1 MKAIVIDKKHL
12 TLVSHTNGVTVIE
25 ESGCIIDLDF
35 QLLGSIFELADLGNT
50 YTIKDC
56 DEIESLKSNNELT
69 ELRNQ
74 IIGLINE
81 LNLRAKVI
89 SEKNEEIEQLKSD
102 INRAY
107 SNADRD
113 VKEYNELYNRNK
125 FLEDEISIVRE
136 ISTKL
141 EGDNNELKTSIY
153 EKDELIK
160 QLTDELNRRDK
171 IIEDKT
177 KRLIELENVEY
188 ELNKYRETNNALT
201 EKLESK
207 TIDLLDKASLYKYY
221 RRAFRT
227 VKEYLKPNEQYGFDS
242 SGYNII
248 NSINSKFIISFK
260 NRSIASRAFNELR
273 YSVSPRNVLVKY
285 QKDIIEYNVDS
296 MNIYFV
302 ESNTPN
308 VVRKFHDECFSI
320 TCKDSYTAEII
331 NILLNCGFDIS
342 GIMTVYKLYIAFS
355 NIN

>member
-141 EGDNNELKTSIY
+141 EGDNNELK
-153 EKDELIK
+153 LVFM
-160 QLTDELNRRDK
+160 
-171 IIEDKT
+171 
-177 KRLIELENVEY
+177 KRMN
-188 ELNKYRETNNALT
+188 
-201 EKLESK
+201 
-207 TIDLLDKASLYKYY
+207 LL
-221 RRAFRT
+221 
-227 VKEYLKPNEQYGFDS
+227 
-242 SGYNII
+242 
-248 NSINSKFIISFK
+248 
-260 NRSIASRAFNELR
+260 
-273 YSVSPRNVLVKY
+273 
-285 QKDIIEYNVDS
+285 
-296 MNIYFV
+296 
-302 ESNTPN
+302 SN
-308 VVRKFHDECFSI
+308 
-320 TCKDSYTAEII
+320 
-331 NILLNCGFDIS
+331 
-342 GIMTVYKLYIAFS
+342 
-355 NIN
+355 